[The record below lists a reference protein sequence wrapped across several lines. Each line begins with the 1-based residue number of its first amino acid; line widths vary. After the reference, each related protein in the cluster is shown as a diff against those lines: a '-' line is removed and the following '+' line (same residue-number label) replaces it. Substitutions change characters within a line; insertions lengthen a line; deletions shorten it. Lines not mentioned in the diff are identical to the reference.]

1 MKSFLKKL
9 INKLGYNVTKIR
21 NNLVNIDEIIK
32 NKIPSNPI
40 IFDVGGNIG
49 QSIQKFTDIFK
60 NPTIHSFEPSVKD
73 YEFMN
78 KHYGLKKNIYLNNY
92 ALGEKIENKK
102 FNLTLETAT
111 SSFNKINKNTEWL
124 KHLTKKHNINNNE
137 YIISDNEVK
146 INTLDNYFK
155 KYEITKIDLLKI
167 DTQGYEDKVLEGS
180 LNSIKNNKIG
190 AILTEIMFDDVYDK
204 YFSFSEIEKYL
215 TKENYRMVAIE
226 LSNNNLF
233 SGLTFAAGVL
243 YLNRKHHE
251 I

>member
-9 INKLGYNVTKIR
+9 INKLGYNVTKIK
-21 NNLVNIDEIIK
+21 NDLVNIDEIIK
-32 NKIPSNPI
+32 NKIPSNSI
-40 IFDVGGNIG
+40 IFDVGGNKG
-49 QSIQKFTDIFK
+49 QSIQKFINILK

-73 YEFMN
+73 YEFM
-78 KHYGLKKNIYLNNY
+78 KKNYGMKKKIYLNNY

-111 SSFNKINKNTEWL
+111 SSFNQINRNTKWL

-137 YIISDNEVK
+137 YIISNDKVK
-146 INTLDNYFK
+146 INTLDNYLIK
-155 KYEITKIDLLKI
+155 NEITNIDLLKI

-233 SGLTFAAGVL
+233 SGLTFAADVL
-243 YLNRKHHE
+243 YLNRKHHR